1 MRKIK
6 GKPVNKAAT
15 FYNLRSSLF
24 KWQSLVTLCP
34 IECGH
39 RGVFSHHSHSSVC
52 QHNIILYAGTV
63 FSRDLKHQVL
73 DNVQYHLYIHSIF
86 FHTFAFTMTSYI
98 SRGRGQG
105 FCFLLVLDL
114 KKKEKK
120 DTKKTEQNRTKQK
133 KNNKHEGKETR
144 GKRNTSGKY
153 EL

>member
-52 QHNIILYAGTV
+52 QHNIILYAAGTV

-73 DNVQYHLYIHSIF
+73 DNVQYHLYIYSIF

-98 SRGRGQG
+98 SRGRGQC

-114 KKKEKK
+114 KKKEKN
-120 DTKKTEQNRTKQK
+120 DTKKRNKIEQNKKRTINTREK
-133 KNNKHEGKETR
+133 KHIREI
-144 GKRNTSGKY
+144 
-153 EL
+153 